1 MTVVAKLP
9 DNEVERIE
17 ALHRYAILDTDSNG
31 EFDRVVNLASRQFD
45 VPIALVSLVDVDR
58 QWFKASCGLK
68 ASETSR
74 DVAFCAH
81 AILAKDVFV
90 VLDATKDDR
99 FKNNPLVRDGLKIR
113 FYAGAPLLN
122 AEGLAL
128 GTLCIID
135 DKPRPEFSETDKR
148 LLSDLADIV
157 VDHIEMRYSTA
168 AELEQSKQFTQAV
181 LENIH
186 DGVVACDAD
195 GNLSLFNRA
204 ARQFHGVDSKPI
216 PPEQWADEFDLFEA
230 DGETPLSMARVPLY
244 RALNGE
250 TVEDQEM
257 VIAPN
262 DQPACFI
269 VANATVMLNSK
280 GKKIGAVASMQDVT
294 HARNSA
300 YKIAEADAK
309 FRAIFDHTFQFC
321 GLLDVDGIMLEAN
334 QTALDFGGFD
344 RDTVAGKLLWE
355 TPWWPD
361 DDAIKSRMKDAIR
374 SAAAGNFE
382 RYEVNAKS
390 GQGDLIPI
398 DFSLKPIMDADGN
411 VINLI
416 AEGRD
421 ISERRK
427 AEQALRRN
435 QAELELIFNGIPMW
449 IFFKDDKNTILR
461 LNQSAADSLGKTVED
476 VEGLNTYD
484 LYPEFAKKYH
494 DDDLAVIRSGQPK
507 LGIVEEYVTDEGHRG
522 WVRTDKVPYIDPE
535 TGNRFVFVA
544 SSDITS
550 EKVAVEGLRDS
561 ETRYRNLYNATPTML
576 HSVDGDGKLLSV
588 SDYWLERL
596 GYERDEVIGRKSTD
610 FLTPESAARA
620 MKNVMPQQ
628 SETGNCKDIEHQMQ
642 TKSGEIVDVLL
653 SAVAEHDPDGNLVS
667 AMAVLTD
674 ITDRKIVERQFLQA
688 QKMESVGQLTGGLA
702 HDFNNLLGVVLGN
715 LQLIERS
722 VEDEKSLR
730 RIAAAS
736 AAVEKGAELTR
747 RLLAFSRKQK
757 LEAELVDPTPLVA
770 GMSDMLHRV
779 LGEKVSLQCTLA
791 DNLPNIRTDAAQ
803 LESALLNLAVNA
815 RDAMPTGGKLT
826 LETEFIILDDDY
838 VANVDGLAAGA
849 YVMIAVTDTGEGI
862 PADKLEKVFEPF
874 FTTKEVG
881 SGTGLGL
888 SMVYGFTKQ
897 TGGYTRI
904 YSEVGHGTTVRLYLP
919 VDANVA
925 EKAVHDRQAIS
936 ASIAD
941 GNGELILV
949 VEDQEDVRD
958 MAAALLEDL
967 GYRVVTAN
975 CGNTAL
981 NLLAERTDIDLM
993 FTDMV
998 MPGGMDGSQLASHAR
1013 RVYPNM
1019 PTVFTTGYADAA
1031 VLRDGQI
1038 TSSKNL
1044 VTKPYRRS
1052 DLASK
1057 IGAALQKT
1065 VAPILETESS
1075 IL

>member
-1 MTVVAKLP
+1 MTVAAKLP
-9 DNEVERIE
+9 ENEGERIE
-17 ALHRYAILDTDSNG
+17 ALHRYAILDTDSNP

-45 VPIALVSLVDVDR
+45 VPIALVSLVDENR
-58 QWFKASCGLK
+58 QWFKAACGLS

-81 AILAKDVFV
+81 AILGKDVFV
-90 VLDATKDDR
+90 VLDTTKDDR
-99 FKNNPLVRDGLKIR
+99 FKNNPMVKDGLKVR

-128 GTLCIID
+128 GTLCIVD
-135 DKPRPEFSETDKR
+135 DKPRAKFCDADKR

-157 VDHIEMRYSTA
+157 VDHIEMRYSTTA
-168 AELEQSKQFTQAV
+168 QLEQSKQFTQAV

-216 PPEQWADEFDLFEA
+216 PPEEWANEFDLFEA
-230 DGETPLSMARVPLY
+230 DGETLLDINRVPLF

-250 TVEDQEM
+250 TVEGQEM

-262 DQPACFI
+262 DLPARVI
-269 VANATVMLNSK
+269 VSRASAMHDAH
-280 GKKIGAVASMQDVT
+280 GKKIGAVASMQDIT
-294 HARNSA
+294 EKRNA
-300 YKIAEADAK
+300 VHKIAAADAK
-309 FRAIFDHTFQFC
+309 YRAIFDHTFQFC
-321 GLLDVDGIMLEAN
+321 ALLSVDGNLLEVN
-334 QTALDFGGFD
+334 QTALDFGGFALD
-344 RDTVAGKLLWE
+344 AIAGKHVWD

-361 DDAIKSRMKDAIR
+361 GKILKSRMKDAVKR
-374 SAAAGNFE
+374 AAAGSFV
-382 RYEVNAKS
+382 RYEVDAKS
-390 GQGDLIPI
+390 GDGDIVPI
-398 DFSLKPIMDADGN
+398 DFSLKPILDADGK
-411 VINLI
+411 VVNLI

-421 ISERRK
+421 VSDRRN

-449 IFFKDDKNTILR
+449 IFYKDDQNNILR
-461 LNQSAADSLGKTVED
+461 LNQSAADSLGKTIEE
-476 VEGLNTYD
+476 VEGKNTYD

-494 DDDLAVIRSGQPK
+494 DDDLAVIRSGKPK
-507 LGIVEEYVTDEGHRG
+507 LGIVEEYLTDAGNRG
-522 WVRTDKVPYIDPE
+522 WVRTDRVPYIDPV
-535 TGNRFVFVA
+535 TGERFVFVA
-544 SSDITS
+544 ATDITA
-550 EKVAVEGLRDS
+550 EKVAEQAMRVS
-561 ETRYRNLYNATPTML
+561 EVRYRNLYNSTPTML
-576 HSVDGDGKLLSV
+576 HSVDSDGNLLSV

-620 MKNVMPQQ
+620 INNVMPYR
-628 SETGNCKDIEHQMQ
+628 SETGDCKDIEHQMQ
-642 TKSGEIVDVLL
+642 TKSGRVIDVLL
-653 SAVAEHDPDGNLVS
+653 SAVAERDEGGNIVS
-667 AMAVLTD
+667 VMAVLTD

-779 LGEKVSLQCTLA
+779 LGEKVSLQCVLG

-815 RDAMPTGGKLT
+815 RDAMPTGGELT
-826 LETEFIILDDDY
+826 LETKFVVLDDDY

-849 YVMIAVTDTGEGI
+849 YVVIAVTDTGEGI

-904 YSEVGHGTTVRLYLP
+904 YSEVGRGTTVRLYLP
-919 VDANVA
+919 VDDTIA
-925 EKAVHDRQAIS
+925 EKAVHDRQART
-936 ASIAD
+936 ASIID

-949 VEDQEDVRD
+949 VEDQADVRD

-967 GYRVVTAN
+967 GYRVITAD
-975 CGNTAL
+975 CGNAAL
-981 NLLAERTDIDLM
+981 NVLAERTDIDLM

-1013 RVYPNM
+1013 RVYPDM

-1057 IGAALQKT
+1057 IGAALQKS
-1065 VAPILETESS
+1065 VPPILQTESATS
-1075 IL
+1075 